1 MAVKTTRTVRRGLER
16 ERKVESWRRKEWAGW
31 EAATVVRMSEAFWG
45 RVSSS
50 AVVVVVVVVVVSDEA
65 VAAAAAAAFLA
76 ACLRR

>member
-50 AVVVVVVVVVVSDEA
+50 AVVVEVVSDEA
-65 VAAAAAAAFLA
+65 VAAAAAAFLA